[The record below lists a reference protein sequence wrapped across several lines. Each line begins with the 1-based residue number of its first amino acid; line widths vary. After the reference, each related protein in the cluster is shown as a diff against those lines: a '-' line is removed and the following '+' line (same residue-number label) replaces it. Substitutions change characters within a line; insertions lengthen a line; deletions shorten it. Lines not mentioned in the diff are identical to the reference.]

1 MILKYSTLQIT
12 GMYFGIAFDKLFG
25 QAELEVYNNFEMSS
39 KRNFKN
45 LSPLVLSTYE
55 ELFLDE
61 GNLKEDAELILINL
75 LRFKSE
81 IMVSEEGV
89 PYEKFVEFMD
99 TIMDSGDKLLL
110 NMIENFIE
118 ENYVPC
124 LDKLTEETKNK
135 KRKVNTELQFTDA
148 HAKDILKAT
157 YLYRVMIPF
166 ISVYFFY
173 NKGNFGPAQPTSLVD
188 YMDPDES
195 TELEFE
201 EVYSRIFAYLFDKII
216 KNSDALRTK
225 LYRLVHSGIART
237 SYSDK
242 RFWRAAKNVAVTEK
256 TEALEIY
263 KKVLTNAVPKL
274 SVDGNVINFLSSVI
288 NNQVDFLFQNKF
300 KYHFTPIG
308 DIDKSMSS
316 VDDDDDNSM
325 SEVERMEILA
335 TRKDEGAYLIRKL
348 NMKEVLED
356 LPYKLNVGVSDAE
369 VKDMMTK
376 VTRNQIQEQI
386 ISLITFKF
394 FQDKDALKYLSF
406 YDYCYTLIICK
417 KYLQEYKFIY
427 LPQILTAKCEKHRE
441 RVSISGRKVK
451 PEILSSKKYNDLIE
465 SKYTNFKDEVE
476 KPFLAFIGTVYS
488 SVFKDSNNEEIFDA
502 SVKVQKIAEEI
513 IDLAALV

>member
-1 MILKYSTLQIT
+1 MFSAPELKI
-12 GMYFGIAFDKLFG
+12 
-25 QAELEVYNNFEMSS
+25 YNNFEMSS

-45 LSPLVLSTYE
+45 LSPLILSTYE
-55 ELFLDE
+55 ELFLEE
-61 GNLKEDAELILINL
+61 GHLKEEVELILFNL
-75 LRFKSE
+75 LKCKSD
-81 IMVSEEGV
+81 IMVSDTGIS
-89 PYEKFVEFMD
+89 YEKFIEFMD
-99 TIMDSGDKLLL
+99 LIMDSGDRLLL
-110 NMIENFIE
+110 RLIEDYVE
-118 ENYVPC
+118 ENYALC
-124 LDKLTEETKNK
+124 LDKLTEETKQK

-173 NKGNFGPAQPTSLVD
+173 NKGSFGSNPDILIAD
-188 YMDPDES
+188 YMDPEES

-216 KNSDALRTK
+216 SNPDALRTK
-225 LYRLVHSGIART
+225 LYRLVHSGVAKT

-263 KKVLTNAVPKL
+263 KKVLTNAIPKL
-274 SVDGNVINFLSSVI
+274 SLDGNVINFLSSVI

-300 KYHFTPIG
+300 KYHFTPLG
-308 DIDKSMSS
+308 DVDKSMSS
-316 VDDDDDNSM
+316 SDDDDSDM
-325 SEVERMEILA
+325 SEVERMEILS

-348 NMKEVLED
+348 NIRETLD
-356 LPYKLNVGVSDAE
+356 SLPTKLNVGVSDAE
-369 VKDMMTK
+369 VKDLMTK
-376 VTRNQIQEQI
+376 LTRNQIQEQI
-386 ISLITFKF
+386 ISLVTFRF

-406 YDYCYTLIICK
+406 YDYCYTLILCK

-451 PEILSSKKYNDLIE
+451 PEILKSKKYTDLVN
-465 SKYTNFKDEVE
+465 SKYTNFKDDVE
-476 KPFLAFIGTVYS
+476 KPFLGFIATVYS
-488 SVFKDSNNEEIFDA
+488 SVFKDVNGEEIFDA
-502 SVKVQKIAEEI
+502 SIKVQKIAEEI

>member
-1 MILKYSTLQIT
+1 MLLIT
-12 GMYFGIAFDKLFG
+12 GIYFGVAFDKLFG
-25 QAELEVYNNFEMSS
+25 QPELGIYNNFEMSS

-45 LSPLVLSTYE
+45 LSPLILSTYE

-61 GNLKEDAELILINL
+61 GNLKEDAELILFNL
-75 LRFKSE
+75 LKCKSD
-81 IMVSEEGV
+81 IMVSESGI

-99 TIMDSGDKLLL
+99 IIMESGDKLLL
-110 NMIENFIE
+110 RIIENYVE
-118 ENYVPC
+118 ENYSLS
-124 LDKLTEETKNK
+124 LDKLTEETRNK

-166 ISVYFFY
+166 ISVYFYY
-173 NKGNFGPAQPTSLVD
+173 NKGNFGSVTESVIAD

-195 TELEFE
+195 SELEFE
-201 EVYSRIFAYLFDKII
+201 EIYSRIFAYLFDKIVS
-216 KNSDALRTK
+216 NPDALRTK
-225 LYRLVHSGIART
+225 LYRLVHSGVART

-263 KKVLTNAVPKL
+263 KKVLTNAIPKL
-274 SVDGNVINFLSSVI
+274 SLDGNVINFLSSVI

-316 VDDDDDNSM
+316 VDDDDNSM
-325 SEVERMEILA
+325 SEIERMEILS

-348 NMKEVLED
+348 NIRETLD
-356 LPYKLNVGVSDAE
+356 SLPEKLNVGVSDAE

-386 ISLITFKF
+386 ISLITFRF

-406 YDYCYTLIICK
+406 YDYCYTLIVCK

-451 PEILSSKKYNDLIE
+451 PEILNSKKYNDLID

-476 KPFLAFIGTVYS
+476 KPFLAFIATVYS
-488 SVFKDSNNEEIFDA
+488 SVFKDTNNEEIFDA